1 MNKTVKDA
9 WNYLLEEI
17 EMLEFITTKRQQQT
31 ILENMDIV
39 KCALLVFDKIK
50 ERIEINKKI
59 IEENKDLNPSLC
71 HDLEVENT
79 ALEFFLM
86 LAEVNNYEN

>member
-1 MNKTVKDA
+1 MNKKVKDA
-9 WNYLLEEI
+9 WNDLLEEI

-31 ILENMDIV
+31 ILENMDII
-39 KCALLVFDKIK
+39 KCALLIFDKIE